1 MPDSTASTYEFDN
14 MEGRVA
20 RLLQSGRNIVLLTII
35 RREGSAPRKVGTRAL
50 LTDSG
55 LEGTTGGGL
64 MEKNLLEAAM
74 LCLESGLSSR
84 ARYEQPET
92 EGEDV
97 AVEALCEVLT
107 PEQAPLFAL
116 ADSLLQRDADGM
128 WTVDVT
134 DETAPRRTL
143 HIAALPEEPGET
155 GDSPDDAPSGDPAGN
170 PAVRVVGAESIASLL
185 ELCKNTPGML
195 IVNDTTVYM
204 EPLERPPV
212 LLICGGGHVALEVA
226 ALAHAAGFVVDVADD
241 RPEFADPS
249 RFPSARQ
256 CLALPGYENLV
267 EACAI
272 GRRHFVVIATRGH
285 ASDQTV
291 LAQSLDSHA
300 RYIGM
305 IGSRAKR
312 ERIYA
317 ALRADGMPKAELAAV
332 RCPVGLPIGAET
344 PAQIA
349 VSIVA
354 ELLAAKAGVLQ
365 RLRPEN

>member
-1 MPDSTASTYEFDN
+1 MPDSTASTSEFDN
-14 MEGRVA
+14 MEGRIA
-20 RLLQSGRNIVLLTII
+20 RLLQSGQKIVLLTVI
-35 RREGSAPRKVGTRAL
+35 RREGSVPRKAGTRAL
-50 LTDSG
+50 LTSSG
-55 LEGTTGGGL
+55 LEGTIGGGV
-64 MEKNLLEAAM
+64 MEKNVLDAAM
-74 LCLESGLSSR
+74 LCLESGISSR
-84 ARYEQPET
+84 ARYEQPMED
-92 EGEDV
+92 EGIHG

-116 ADSLLQRDADGM
+116 ADSILQRDEDGM

-134 DETAPRRTL
+134 DETLPRRTL
-143 HIAALPEEPGET
+143 HIAALPEEPSPEGR
-155 GDSPDDAPSGDPAGN
+155 PDDAPPDDPADN
-170 PAVRVVGAESIASLL
+170 PAVRVVGAQSIASLL

-195 IVNDTTVYM
+195 IVNDATVYM
-204 EPLERPPV
+204 EPLETTPV

-226 ALAHAAGFVVDVADD
+226 ALARTAGFVVDVADD

-249 RFPSARQ
+249 RFPSARR
-256 CLALPGYENLV
+256 CLALPGFENLV

-285 ASDQTV
+285 AFDQAV

-305 IGSRAKR
+305 IGSKAKR

-317 ALRADGMPKAELAAV
+317 ALRADGVLKAELAAV

>member
-1 MPDSTASTYEFDN
+1 MPDSTACTYEFDN
-14 MEGRVA
+14 MEGRIA
-20 RLLQSGRNIVLLTII
+20 RLLQSGRKIVLLTVI
-35 RREGSAPRKVGTRAL
+35 RREGSVPRKAETRAL

-55 LEGTTGGGL
+55 LEGTTGGGV
-64 MEKNLLEAAM
+64 MEKNMLDAAM
-74 LCLESGLSSR
+74 LCLESGISSR

-92 EGEDV
+92 EGEDTHG

-116 ADSLLQRDADGM
+116 ADSLLQRDEDGM

-143 HIAALPEEPGET
+143 HIAALPEET
-155 GDSPDDAPSGDPAGN
+155 GDRPGDAPSGDPADN

-195 IVNDTTVYM
+195 IVNDSTVYM
-204 EPLERPPV
+204 EPLETPPV

-241 RPEFADPS
+241 RPEFADPA
-249 RFPSARQ
+249 RFPSARR
-256 CLALPGYENLV
+256 CLALPGFENLV

-272 GRRHFVVIATRGH
+272 GRRHFVVIVTRGH
-285 ASDQTV
+285 AFDQTV

-317 ALRADGMPKAELAAV
+317 ALRADGVPKAELAAV

-365 RLRPEN
+365 RLRFED